1 MERAAMAHADPA
13 TLLALARKRA
23 AQPCGV
29 ETTLSVIEGRWKLLI
44 LFQLLG
50 GTKRFGDLKRLLPSV
65 TQRMLTLHVRELER
79 DGLIHREVYREVPP
93 KVEYSLTAMGRSL
106 EPLLRFMSAWGHD
119 NRAALVA
126 AVRHAAGTAT
136 DTGLAAAAE

>member
-1 MERAAMAHADPA
+1 MAHTDITA
-13 TLLALARKRA
+13 LLALASKRA

-50 GTKRFGDLKRLLPSV
+50 GTKRFGELKKRLAGV
-65 TQRMLTLHVRELER
+65 TQRMLTLHLRELER

-93 KVEYSLTAMGRSL
+93 KVEYSLMACTCGGRN
-106 EPLLRFMSAWGHD
+106 AA
-119 NRAALVA
+119 RADPIA
-126 AVRHAAGTAT
+126 A
-136 DTGLAAAAE
+136 